1 MYQPVVVTGA
11 SRGIGRALA
20 LAFARG
26 KHDLVLCA
34 RSVDLEAV
42 ADEGRAL
49 GVEVE
54 TVRCNL
60 ATVEGRE
67 DLVRA
72 VDGPV
77 AGLVN
82 NAGFGTAGE
91 FAVQDPARER
101 ELIRLNIEAVV
112 DLTHAFLPRMSRGSF
127 LMNVSSTAGFQPV
140 PLFATYAA
148 TKAFVLSFSQ
158 ALAEELA
165 PAGIHVIALCPGVT
179 ATGFQS
185 VAEIETSSAP
195 TATAEEVAAF
205 ALRALDKRR
214 RVAIHGR
221 RNALMI
227 HSQRF
232 APRGLVVKIARRV
245 MEPWFRLRRPP

>member
-11 SRGIGRALA
+11 SRGIGRELA
-20 LAFARG
+20 LAFARR

-34 RSVDLEAV
+34 RSADLEAV
-42 ADEGRAL
+42 ADEARSL

-82 NAGFGTAGE
+82 NAGFGTIGE
-91 FAVQDPARER
+91 FTSQDAERER
-101 ELIRLNIEAVV
+101 EMIRLNVEAAV
-112 DLTHAFLPRMSRGSF
+112 DLAHAFLPRMTRGSF
-127 LMNVSSTAGFQPV
+127 LMNLSSTAGFQPV

-148 TKAFVLSFSQ
+148 TKTFLLFFSQ
-158 ALAEELA
+158 ALADELA
-165 PAGIHVIALCPGVT
+165 PKGIHVMALCPGVT
-179 ATGFQS
+179 ETGFQE
-185 VAEIETSSAP
+185 VANVKLAARS
-195 TATAEEVAAF
+195 ATAEDVAEF
-205 ALRALDKRR
+205 ALHALDKHR
-214 RVAIHGR
+214 RVAVHGKG
-221 RNALMI
+221 NALLI
-227 HSQRF
+227 HSQRLV
-232 APRGLVVKIARRV
+232 PRRAAVKIARRV
-245 MEPWFRLRRPP
+245 MESWLRPGR